1 MNWFSEFGRRFLM
14 LLRRGRFDAEL
25 EEEMRLHRQLLEQ
38 EQIERGLSPKEAH
51 YAAQRRFGND
61 LVLREESRD
70 MWGWNWLES
79 LLQDVR
85 YGLRMLAR
93 NPGFTAVAVITLALG
108 IGATTA
114 IFTVVNA
121 VLLRPL
127 PYEKPDQLVAV
138 FETEPDCRNC
148 PVSGPDFLDWR
159 QRSSSFSRLV
169 AGTMDQASLTGAGEP
184 QHLDGADVSPGI
196 FELLGTRP
204 TLGRTFA
211 SDEERGFHYVVILS
225 YGLWQRAFGG
235 DRSLVGKKIT
245 LDGKQAG
252 VIGIMPKGF
261 QFPRMWGNP
270 DPDFWVPLPV
280 DALKQNRGGHWLWVL
295 GRLRPGMAQRQAQ
308 AEMTGIAGQIAQQ
321 FRNTNG
327 DVGATVVELHEEL
340 VGKTR
345 PMLLLLFCAVGF
357 LLLIAGANVANL
369 LLAQAT
375 RRQREMAVRLAV
387 GAGRWRLARQ
397 LLTESVGLGI
407 MGGAAGLVLAVCG
420 KALLVSLAPPHTL
433 PAVNPINLDA
443 RVFVF
448 ALAVCLLVGI
458 LFGLAPAL
466 GASRIDLDES
476 LKEGARGFTGGV
488 RARRFRGGLVACEA
502 GLALVLVIGGG
513 LLIHSLKNLLAVD
526 LGFNPK
532 NILTMELNLPSS
544 RYPKNEDRLAFF
556 QNAVERVKGLPGVR
570 DASATSKVPL
580 AGMSNNGDIWVEGR
594 PRGPEFQGPLVEFS
608 YVMPGYF
615 HTLGVPSP
623 VGRTFTSADGA
634 GAPRVAVINET
645 LARHFWP
652 HESPLGKRFSQAVNP
667 PHWVEVVGVVGDV
680 RQSWSLAD
688 LPLPEAYFPYAQW
701 ADYDDLYLV
710 VRSALNP
717 ASLVQPVRAQL
728 LNLDPDLPA
737 YHVETM
743 EQIRAARAAAP
754 LFRGVLMTLFALVAL
769 TLAAT
774 GIYGVMAYAVTERT
788 HEIGVRMALG
798 ALPRDVLRMVV
809 GQGTAL
815 TLVGVAAG
823 LAGAFALTRFL
834 ASFLYGVL
842 PTDPG
847 TFVGASLLL
856 VGVATLACY
865 IPARRATKVDPLVA
879 LRYE

>member
-1 MNWFSEFGRRFLM
+1 MLSEFGRRLLM
-14 LLRRGRFDAEL
+14 LLRRRQFDADL
-25 EEEMRLHRQLLEQ
+25 EEEMRLHRELRVQ
-38 EQIERGLSPKEAH
+38 EQIERGLSEKEAR
-51 YAAQRRFGND
+51 YAVQRRFGND

-79 LLQDVR
+79 FLQDVR
-85 YGLRMLAR
+85 YGLRVLAR

-108 IGATTA
+108 IGANTA

-138 FETEPDCRNC
+138 FESEPECRNC

-159 QRSSSFSRLV
+159 QSSKSFSSLV

-196 FELLGTRP
+196 FELLGAP
-204 TLGRTFA
+204 PALGRTFT
-211 SDEERGFHYVVILS
+211 SDEERGVHYVVIIS

-235 DRSLVGKKIT
+235 NRSLVGKRIT
-245 LDGKQAG
+245 LDGKEAD

-280 DALKQNRGGHWLWVL
+280 DALNQNRGSHWLWVL
-295 GRLRPGMAQRQAQ
+295 GRLRPGVAQRQAQ

-321 FRNTNG
+321 YRESNAG
-327 DVGATVVELHEEL
+327 VGASVVDLHEEL
-340 VGKTR
+340 VGDTR
-345 PMLLLLFCAVGF
+345 PMLLLLFSAVGF

-369 LLAQAT
+369 LLAQAA

-397 LLTESVGLGI
+397 LLTESVGLASL
-407 MGGAAGLVLAVCG
+407 GGAAGLLLAVCA
-420 KALLVSLAPPHTL
+420 KASLVSLAPPRML
-433 PAVNPINLDA
+433 PSVNPINLDA

-476 LKEGARGFTGGV
+476 LKEGARGFTGGL
-488 RARRFRGGLVACEA
+488 RARRFRGGLVVCEV
-502 GLALVLVIGGG
+502 GLALVLLIGGG
-513 LLIHSLKNLLAVD
+513 LLIHSLKNLVAVD
-526 LGFNPK
+526 IGFNPK
-532 NILTMELNLPSS
+532 NVLTMELNLPSS

-556 QNAVERVKGLPGVR
+556 QNAVERVKGLPGVL
-570 DASATSKVPL
+570 DASVTSKLPL
-580 AGMSNNGDIWVEGR
+580 MGMSNNGDVWVEGR
-594 PRGPEFQGPLVEFS
+594 PMGPEFQGPLVEFS
-608 YVMPGYF
+608 YVLPGYF
-615 HTLGVPSP
+615 HTLGVPSL
-623 VGRTFTSADGA
+623 VGRTFAFADGA

-652 HESPLGKRFSQAVNP
+652 HESPLGKRFTRSKP
-667 PHWVEVVGVVGDV
+667 PQWVEVVGVVADV
-680 RQSWSLAD
+680 RQSWRLAD
-688 LPLPEAYFPYAQW
+688 PPMPEAYFPYAQW
-701 ADYDDLYLV
+701 AEYDDLYLV
-710 VRSALNP
+710 VRSALDP
-717 ASLVQPVRAQL
+717 ASLIQPVRAQL

-743 EQIRAARAAAP
+743 EQIRTARAAAP
-754 LFRGVLMTLFALVAL
+754 RFRSVLMTLFALVAL

-798 ALPRDVLRMVV
+798 AVPRDVLRMVV
-809 GQGTAL
+809 SQGMAL
-815 TLVGVAAG
+815 TLAGVAAG

-865 IPARRATKVDPLVA
+865 IPARRATKVDTLVA

>member
-1 MNWFSEFGRRFLM
+1 MSA
-14 LLRRGRFDAEL
+14 LL
-25 EEEMRLHRQLLEQ
+25 
-38 EQIERGLSPKEAH
+38 
-51 YAAQRRFGND
+51 N
-61 LVLREESRD
+61 
-70 MWGWNWLES
+70 
-79 LLQDVR
+79 DVR
-85 YGLRMLAR
+85 YGIRMLAK
-93 NPGFTAVAVITLALG
+93 NPGFTAIAVLTLALG
-108 IGATTA
+108 IGANTA
-114 IFTVVNA
+114 IFSVVNA

-138 FETEPDCRNC
+138 FESEPNCRSC

-159 QRSSSFSRLV
+159 QSSKSFSSLV

-184 QHLDGADVSPGI
+184 QHLDGADVSPGA

-204 TLGRTFA
+204 FLGRTFT
-211 SDEERGFHYVVILS
+211 SDEERGVHYVVIIS
-225 YGLWQRAFGG
+225 YGLWQQAFGA
-235 DRSLVGKKIT
+235 DRSLVGRKIT
-245 LDGKQAG
+245 LDAKQAD

-261 QFPRMWGNP
+261 RFPRMWGNP

-280 DALKQNRGGHWLWVL
+280 DVLKQNRGSHWLWVL
-295 GRLRPGMAQRQAQ
+295 GRLRLGVAQRQAQ
-308 AEMTGIAGQIAQQ
+308 AELTGVAARIAQQ
-321 FRNTNG
+321 YGESNAN
-327 DVGATVVELHEEL
+327 VGATVVDLHEEL
-340 VGKTR
+340 VGDTR

-369 LLAQAT
+369 LLAQAG

-397 LLTESVGLGI
+397 LLTESVVLACL
-407 MGGAAGLVLAVCG
+407 GGAAGLLLAVCA
-420 KALLVSLAPPHTL
+420 KASLVSLAPPRLIPPT
-433 PAVNPINLDA
+433 NPINLDA

-488 RARRFRGGLVACEA
+488 RARRFRGGLVVCEV

-513 LLIHSLKNLLAVD
+513 LLIHSLKNLLAVYI
-526 LGFNPK
+526 GFNPK
-532 NILTMELNLPSS
+532 NIITMELNLPSS
-544 RYPKNEDRLAFF
+544 RYPKNEDRLALF
-556 QNAVERVKGLPGVR
+556 QNAVARVKALPGVLG
-570 DASATSKVPL
+570 ASVTSKLPL
-580 AGMSNNGDIWVEGR
+580 AGMSNNGDVWVEG
-594 PRGPEFQGPLVEFS
+594 GPIGSEFQGPLVEFS

-615 HTLGVPSP
+615 RTLGIPSLE
-623 VGRTFTSADGA
+623 GRTLTSADTTA
-634 GAPRVAVINET
+634 APEVAVINET

-652 HESPLGKRFSQAVNP
+652 HESPLGKRFTRSKP
-667 PHWVEVVGVVGDV
+667 PQWIEVVGVVGDV
-680 RQSWSLAD
+680 RQSWSLAN
-688 LPLPEAYFPYAQW
+688 PPMPEAYFPYAQF

-710 VRSALNP
+710 VRSALDP
-717 ASLVQPVRAQL
+717 ASLIQSVRAQL

-737 YHVETM
+737 YHIETM
-743 EQIRAARAAAP
+743 EQVRSARAAGP
-754 LFRGVLMTLFALVAL
+754 RFRGVLMTLFALVAL

-774 GIYGVMAYAVTERT
+774 GIYGVMAYAVSERT

-798 ALPRDVLRMVV
+798 AVPRDVLRTVV
-809 GQGTAL
+809 SQGMAL
-815 TLVGVAAG
+815 TLVGVVAG

-847 TFVGASLLL
+847 TFAGASLLL
-856 VGVATLACY
+856 VGAAALACY
-865 IPARRATKVDPLVA
+865 IPARRATKVDPMEA

>member
-1 MNWFSEFGRRFLM
+1 
-14 LLRRGRFDAEL
+14 LR
-25 EEEMRLHRQLLEQ
+25 EQ
-38 EQIERGLSPKEAH
+38 EEIERGLSPKEAH
-51 YAAQRRFGND
+51 YAAQRRFGNE
-61 LVLREESRD
+61 LVLRGESRD
-70 MWGWNWLES
+70 MWGWNWLENFF
-79 LLQDVR
+79 QDVR
-85 YGLRMLAR
+85 YGLRMLMK
-93 NPGFTAVAVITLALG
+93 NPGFTAVAVLTLALG
-108 IGATTA
+108 IGANTA
-114 IFTVVNA
+114 IFSVVNA

-127 PYEKPDQLVAV
+127 PYEKPDQLVAA
-138 FETEPDCRNC
+138 FESEPDCRNC

-159 QRSSSFSRLV
+159 QSSNSFSSLV

-204 TLGRTFA
+204 ALGRTFA
-211 SDEERGFHYVVILS
+211 SDEERGFHYVVIIS
-225 YGLWQRAFGG
+225 YGLWQRAFGA
-235 DRSLVGKKIT
+235 DRSLVGRMIT
-245 LDGKQAG
+245 LDGKQAD

-261 QFPRMWGNP
+261 QFPRLWGNP

-280 DALKQNRGGHWLWVL
+280 DVLKQNRGSHWLWVL
-295 GRLRPGMAQRQAQ
+295 GRLRLGVAQRQAQ
-308 AEMTGIAGQIAQQ
+308 AEMAGIAARIAQQ
-321 FRNTNG
+321 YGQSNAN
-327 DVGATVVELHEEL
+327 VGVTVVDLHEEL
-340 VGKTR
+340 VGNTR

-369 LLAQAT
+369 FLAQAT

-397 LLTESVGLGI
+397 LLTESVGLSSL
-407 MGGAAGLVLAVCG
+407 GGAAGLGLAVGG
-420 KALLVSLAPPHTL
+420 KALLVSLAPPRIL
-433 PAVNPINLDA
+433 PSVNPINLDA

-488 RARRFRGGLVACEA
+488 RARRFRGGLVACEV

-526 LGFNPK
+526 IGFNPK

-544 RYPKNEDRLAFF
+544 RYPKNEDRLAFL

-570 DASATSKVPL
+570 DASVTSKMPL
-580 AGMSNNGDIWVEGR
+580 TGMSNNGDVWVEGR
-594 PRGPEFQGPLVEFS
+594 PKGPEFQGPLVEFS

-615 HTLGVPSP
+615 HTLGVPSLE
-623 VGRTFTSADGA
+623 GRTFTSADGA

-652 HESPLGKRFSQAVNP
+652 HESPLGKRFSQVDP
-667 PHWVEVVGVVGDV
+667 PQWVEVVGVVGDV

-688 LPLPEAYFPYAQW
+688 LPMPEAYFPYAQW
-701 ADYDDLYLV
+701 AEYSDLYLV
-710 VRSALNP
+710 IRSALDP

-743 EQIRAARAAAP
+743 EQIRAARAGAP

-823 LAGAFALTRFL
+823 LAGALALTRFL

-847 TFVGASLLL
+847 TFVAASLLL

-865 IPARRATKVDPLVA
+865 IPARRATKVDPMVA